1 MQPNLA
7 PTISTGRGDCS
18 YSDCIGAALK
28 HAMDVDD
35 SILVLGCGVTDY
47 SGIFGTC
54 LPARAQHEDRFIET
68 PLSENMLTGACVGM
82 ALGGLRPVLVHAR
95 MDFLPLTMEH
105 IGNSMA
111 KWGFMTG
118 HYPNVVIRA
127 IVGRGWGQGP
137 THSQNLSGILSLLP
151 GLRVYMPYRPVD
163 AYYALRH
170 ALSIDGPTVIVEP
183 RRLYATKAEPPW
195 RNGIPTGVYWGL
207 GNLYGDCTLPNLM
220 IVAFGDAVL
229 DALSAAATLR
239 DGGVRAWVFDPQ
251 SVPMPVRA
259 ILDGVDRA
267 HGKLA
272 VVDNGWGLADQVVS
286 ICAQANVLSC
296 PPVVITPGFS
306 PTPASAHL
314 ESEYYVSAERII
326 HGVERLGLSLAVV
339 STPTV
344 AGDVR
349 DGRNQPF

>member
-1 MQPNLA
+1 MSPSSA
-7 PTISTGRGDCS
+7 GAGDCS
-18 YSDCIGAALK
+18 YSDCIGTALQ

-35 SILVLGCGVTDY
+35 SIVVLGCGVTDY

-54 LPARAQHEDRFIET
+54 LPARAQYEDRFIET

-82 ALGGLRPVLVHAR
+82 ALGGLRPVLIHAR

-111 KWGFMTG
+111 KWGFQTG
-118 HYPNVVIRA
+118 HYPNVVIRS

-137 THSQNLSGILSLLP
+137 THSQNLSNMLSLLP

-163 AYYALRH
+163 AYFALRH
-170 ALSIDGPTVIVEP
+170 ALMIDGPTVIVEP
-183 RRLYATKAEPPW
+183 RRLYVTKAEPPW
-195 RNGIPTGVYWGL
+195 RNGIPTGIYWGL
-207 GNLYGDCTLPNLM
+207 GNIYAEHIAADLM
-220 IVAFGDAVL
+220 IVAFGDALL
-229 DALSAAATLR
+229 DAIAAARILT
-239 DGGVRAWVFDPQ
+239 DGGIHAWVYDPQ
-251 SVPMPVRA
+251 CIPMPA
-259 ILDGVDRA
+259 QTIIDGVERA
-267 HGKLA
+267 HGRLA
-272 VVDNGWGLADQVVS
+272 VVDNGWGLADHVVS

-296 PPVVITPGFS
+296 PPVVITPDFS

-326 HGVERLGLSLAVV
+326 HGVERLGLRPAVV
-339 STPTV
+339 STPAP
-344 AGDVR
+344 AGYVR